1 MADAPCGVRFVP
13 EATTC
18 SPSSRPATSWSQNDT
33 WPRGNDRPPAGGH
46 RTGCRLGEDRAVLR
60 GSVKQ
65 ELILDE
71 VLLKSLPAVTVD
83 VTFETGEGK
92 KSGSYTGVLLWSLL
106 EKAVPI
112 DEPGKNAS
120 LRHTLL
126 IAGRDGYAVA
136 LAFGE
141 IDPHYEGKSV
151 ILAYAGSEP
160 PASFGALRLVVP
172 GDAHGG
178 RSVRD
183 ADIDLR

>member
-1 MADAPCGVRFVP
+1 MTLGRVAMTALLLAVIAPAV
-13 EATTC
+13 A
-18 SPSSRPATSWSQNDT
+18 W
-33 WPRGNDRPPAGGH
+33 
-46 RTGCRLGEDRAVLR
+46 GEDRAVLR

-71 VLLKSLPAVTVD
+71 ALLKSLPAVTVD
-83 VTFETGEGK
+83 VTFETGDGK

-120 LRHTLL
+120 LRHTLV

-151 ILAYAGSEP
+151 ILAYAGGEP
-160 PASFGALRLVVP
+160 PVSFGALRLVVP

-183 ADIDLR
+183 VAAIEVK